1 MPVPT
6 RRTIAWAV
14 GALAAVL
21 ALTALALWLSGVWRG
36 SGSPSASVSSMSAS
50 SAAPSPSVE
59 STTPGA
65 HASTPAVA
73 TPTPSVQPPA
83 ASAPAGT
90 PKPSPSR
97 AVTAVT
103 VTFSGWQPST
113 ASVLVGGYAAVVE
126 SGGSC
131 TLVLTR
137 NNVVVTAKS
146 DASPDAS
153 TTSCGAL
160 EVAGTALTAGQWT
173 GTLRYESAITTGEST
188 PITIEVPR

>member
-1 MPVPT
+1 
-6 RRTIAWAV
+6 
-14 GALAAVL
+14 
-21 ALTALALWLSGVWRG
+21 
-36 SGSPSASVSSMSAS
+36 MSAS

-73 TPTPSVQPPA
+73 TPTPTPTPSVQQPA

-160 EVAGTALTAGQWT
+160 EVAGTALTAGQWI